1 MLIRSLILMLS
12 SAAGG
17 VVQGTCGFGC
27 GILAMLGF
35 SAYLPVPQAAAVTSV
50 INFGITFPT
59 MLRYRKHLTL
69 KKIIVPFLV
78 YTVAS
83 MLIIRVSA
91 QLDAKLLKRVF
102 GAFLLALSVY
112 HFTLAGK
119 QPTRWT
125 PALCA
130 LAFIISGL
138 GSGLFAVGGPM
149 MVLYFLAHT
158 DSTEECLADTQTIFV
173 LNAAPTLYLRL
184 TGGLLT
190 AAHMPY
196 LIPGLIGVLAGFVI
210 AGQLV
215 GRIDKPRLTKLVYIA
230 VGVSGLLYLL
240 GM

>member
-1 MLIRSLILMLS
+1 MLLRSLILALA

-35 SAYLPVPQAAAVTSV
+35 SSYLPVTQAAAVTSV
-50 INFGITFPT
+50 INFGVTFPT
-59 MLRYRKHLTL
+59 MLRYRRHLTI

-78 YTVAS
+78 YTVSS
-83 MLIIRVSA
+83 MLIIRVSG
-91 QLDAKLLKRVF
+91 QLDGKLLKRVF
-102 GAFLLALSVY
+102 GGFLLALSLY

-125 PALCA
+125 PLLSA

-138 GSGLFAVGGPM
+138 GSGLFAVGGPT

-158 DSTEECLADTQTIFV
+158 DSTEEFLADTQMIFV
-173 LNAAPTLYLRL
+173 LNALPTLTMRL

-190 AAHMPY
+190 AAHIPY
-196 LIPGLIGVLAGFVI
+196 LAPGLVGVLLGFWI
-210 AGQLV
+210 AGKLV
-215 GRIDKPRLTKLVYIA
+215 GRIDKPKLTKLVYLA
-230 VGVSGLLYLL
+230 VGVSGLCYLL